1 MLHGMFILSR
11 INCLA
16 ILILNVEFFK
26 NIFAMSN
33 KFVSITVTNIQRKVI
48 LLNTILSLKYISL
61 IIKYYDY

>member
-1 MLHGMFILSR
+1 MLHGMFIILR

-16 ILILNVEFFK
+16 ILIPSVEFFK